1 MHVTAALTAGR
12 PVFGFLGWLVRPHL
26 PYEEGAGSHL
36 PYEEGAGS
44 HLPYEEGASSR
55 AVYQRRPRAR
65 CCGVPG
71 HTPESCQ
78 EAPAVTTH
86 DSSRAFPT
94 ATY

>member
-12 PVFGFLGWLVRPHL
+12 PVFGFLGWLVRP
-26 PYEEGAGSHL
+26 HL

-78 EAPAVTTH
+78 EAPAVTAH
-86 DSSRAFPT
+86 DSS
-94 ATY
+94 